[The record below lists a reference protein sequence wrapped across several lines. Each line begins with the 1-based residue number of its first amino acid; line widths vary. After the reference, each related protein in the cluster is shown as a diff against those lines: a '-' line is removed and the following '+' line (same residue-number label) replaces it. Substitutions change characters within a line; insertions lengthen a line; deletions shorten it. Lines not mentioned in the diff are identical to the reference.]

1 MKALSFFAASSFV
14 LASMYAG
21 CATVPGNGFCEDVPG
36 ACGAA
41 DGSVTDSGGDGGVRP
56 DSGPCGADKTP
67 FETNCTPTE
76 GTFVKPGATGGD
88 GTIGKPLGSL
98 ATALAKGGNIY
109 VCAGTLSE
117 KIALSSA
124 QVAAKVYGGLDCATW
139 RFADGAA
146 TKVVVANGPA
156 LAVTD
161 AAEALLFSDVT
172 FEAQAG
178 DGSPAGQSRIAA
190 IASNAKALS
199 FVRSTFVAEPGERGA
214 NGADGTPNG
223 WAAGETGKGNA
234 GSDVAPYVGAQKTCI
249 CTDGTS
255 STGGEGGPLNS
266 AANPGFSSPTEFD
279 DLPKYQGAGG
289 YRAASTC
296 SDRDY
301 STGKNGKAGAPGA
314 AATTLGALS
323 ATGWVST
330 DGTSASASN
339 PGGGGGGGGGGTAFE
354 GGGGGGGCG
363 GCGGGFGAG
372 GTGGGASIGFASIG
386 TKVRFTTCTFVVGAG
401 GVGGKGGKGLA
412 GNPGGGA
419 GGSSACSGHNGGNGA
434 GGSGGAGGTGG
445 ISAGIAYTGATPI
458 VDPTTKYTKP
468 TSAAKGGA
476 GGAAGDKATT
486 DAHVGNPGLA
496 GAAGKDGEVADVFD
510 AN

>member
-117 KIALSSA
+117 KIALSST

-161 AAEALLFSDVT
+161 AAEALLFSDVN

-190 IASNAKALS
+190 TASNAKALS

-214 NGADGTPNG
+214 DGTDGTPNG
-223 WAAGETGKGNA
+223 WEAGETGGGNA
-234 GSDVAPYVGAQKTCI
+234 GTKVPVAGGAKKLCA

-255 STGGEGGPLNS
+255 STGGQGGPRNTPG
-266 AANPGFSSPTEFD
+266 NPGASSPAEFD
-279 DLPKYQGAGG
+279 ETGAYTGQGGDLDAIGCTGTRITG
-289 YRAASTC
+289 
-296 SDRDY
+296 
-301 STGKNGKAGAPGA
+301 GKNGRAGAPVA
-314 AATTLGALS
+314 AATLGALS
-323 ATGWVST
+323 GRGWVST
-330 DGTSASASN
+330 DGTSAEASN
-339 PGGGGGGGGGGTAFE
+339 PGGGGGGGGGGDTF
-354 GGGGGGGCG
+354 GGGGGGCG

-401 GVGGKGGKGLA
+401 GIGGKGGKGLA
-412 GNPGGGA
+412 GNGGA
-419 GGSSACSGHNGGNGA
+419 GGAGGACPGGNGGNGA

-468 TSAAKGGA
+468 ASAAKGGA
-476 GGAAGDKATT
+476 GGVAGAKASTG
-486 DAHVGNPGLA
+486 DHAGNPGLA